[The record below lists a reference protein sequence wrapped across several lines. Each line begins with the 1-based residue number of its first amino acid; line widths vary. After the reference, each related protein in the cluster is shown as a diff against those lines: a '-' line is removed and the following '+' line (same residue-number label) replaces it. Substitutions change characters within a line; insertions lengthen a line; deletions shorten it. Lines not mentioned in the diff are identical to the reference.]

1 MNATMEKIREYKLIP
16 TFGDSFGTGWNVM
29 LNNFLRLLLVVVVLG
44 VLTGPMKGINFNFDK
59 HDFSN
64 FHFDHWNGDWG
75 QIMGLASLGVLA
87 IIIGILALA
96 YAFLAL
102 PVVRYGAK
110 MIFVESVRKI
120 KPDFEWLIRGFWTN
134 YLNIIL
140 ANLLVFALVA
150 IGLFALIVPGI
161 IIACRLAFVPYIVMD
176 KKLDPI
182 ESVELSWK
190 LTRGHGW
197 TIFLMGFVSFFIYIL
212 GLILLFVGVLPA
224 DMWVK
229 SSFASLYQSVLDEK
243 EKPAEPVAA

>member
-29 LNNFLRLLLVVVVLG
+29 LNNFLRLLLVVLVLA

-59 HDFSN
+59 HDFGN
-64 FHFDHWNGDWG
+64 FHFDHWTGDWG
-75 QIMGLASLGVLA
+75 QIMGLASLGALA

-120 KPDFEWLIRGFWTN
+120 KPDFEWLIKGFWTN

-161 IIACRLAFVPYIVMD
+161 IVACRLAFVPYIVMD

-212 GLILLFVGVLPA
+212 GLLLLFVGVLPA

>member
-1 MNATMEKIREYKLIP
+1 METIREYKLIP
-16 TFGDSFGTGWNVM
+16 TFGDSYGTGWKVM
-29 LNNFLRLLLVVVVLG
+29 LDNFLRLLLVVFVLAI
-44 VLTGPMKGINFNFDK
+44 LTGPMKGIQWNLDK

-64 FHFDHWNGDWG
+64 FARDWEG
-75 QIMGLASLGVLA
+75 SWEQIFVLSSIGAFAVFLGL
-87 IIIGILALA
+87 LALA
-96 YAFLAL
+96 YTFLAL

-110 MIFVESVRKI
+110 MIFVESVRKV

-150 IGLFALIVPGI
+150 IGFFALIVPGI
-161 IIACRLAFVPYIVMD
+161 IIACRLALVPYIVMD

-197 TIFLMGFVSFFIYIL
+197 TIFLMGFVSFFIYIFGL
-212 GLILLFVGVLPA
+212 MLILVGVLPA
-224 DMWVK
+224 TMWVK
-229 SSFASLYQSVLDEK
+229 SSFASLYQSVLNEK
-243 EKPAEPVAA
+243 EKPVAEVPVAA